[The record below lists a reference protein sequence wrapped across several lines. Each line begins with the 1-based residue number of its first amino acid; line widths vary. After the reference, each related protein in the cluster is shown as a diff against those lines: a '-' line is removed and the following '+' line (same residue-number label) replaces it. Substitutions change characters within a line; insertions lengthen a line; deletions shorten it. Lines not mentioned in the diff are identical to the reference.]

1 MLTPAN
7 PLTRLRG
14 RSRFVAAK
22 ARLRLGSPALA
33 FFLVTILA
41 FPALAAPPQRIVSIN
56 LCTDE
61 LVVPLADRTAIK
73 SVSYLAADPQESP
86 IADEVKGIPVNY
98 ARAEEILPLKP
109 DVVFANAFSAAYT
122 VSLLRR
128 LGVRVV
134 ELPEPT
140 DFDGIRANIRRVADI
155 LGKPEKGAA
164 LIEKFDRSLRET
176 VRKPGPN
183 RPSAVIYRAGG
194 YTDGGIGLVSALL
207 AHVGLRNVAL
217 EHGLDRWSHLSI
229 EQLLLDKPDIIVFSA
244 YERETPSQESAVLEH
259 PAIRDYL
266 ATHRS
271 LGIPPKYW
279 GCGTPVIAK
288 VAKSLA
294 RLADQGPAK

>member
-1 MLTPAN
+1 MKGWL
-7 PLTRLRG
+7 
-14 RSRFVAAK
+14 
-22 ARLRLGSPALA
+22 
-33 FFLVTILA
+33 LVTLFLLISS
-41 FPALAAPPQRIVSIN
+41 PALAAPPQRVVSIN

-61 LVVPLADRTAIK
+61 LVVPLADRATIK

-86 IADEVKGIPVNY
+86 IADQVRGIPVNY

-122 VSLLRR
+122 VSLLKR
-128 LGVRVV
+128 LGVHVV

-140 DFDGIRANIRRVADI
+140 DFDGIRANIRHVAEI
-155 LGKPEKGAA
+155 LGRPEKGAA
-164 LIEKFDRSLRET
+164 LLEEFDRTLAET
-176 VRKPGPN
+176 VRRPGPN

-194 YTDGGIGLVSALL
+194 YTDGGVGLISDLL

-229 EQLLLDKPDIIVFSA
+229 EQLLVDKPDIIVFSA
-244 YERETPSQESAVLEH
+244 YERKTPSQESAVLEH

-271 LGIPPKYW
+271 IGIPPKYW
-279 GCGTPVIAK
+279 GCGTPIIAE
-288 VAKSLA
+288 VAKRLA
-294 RLADQGPAK
+294 PLADQGPPK